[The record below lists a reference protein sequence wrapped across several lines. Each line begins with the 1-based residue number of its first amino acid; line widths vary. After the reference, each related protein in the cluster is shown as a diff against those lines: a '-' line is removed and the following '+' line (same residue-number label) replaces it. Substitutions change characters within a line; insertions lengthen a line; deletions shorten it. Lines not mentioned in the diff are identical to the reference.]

1 MNILIV
7 RPDGIGDEILSLPVA
22 TALRGLLPDARL
34 IFLSSAYAAPVLWHH
49 PDVDEIRTLEG
60 GESLRDLVR
69 LFRAGIH
76 AALFLKPFRK
86 LIVAA
91 WLAGVPLRVGTGY
104 RWYSWLL
111 NRRVYEHRSDFS
123 KHESLYN
130 LGVLRGLGLNPG
142 EVASPPRVIITSEE
156 HRWAVTFL
164 GPPTTRIVVHPGG
177 LSSRIWKAAQFRDL
191 VWRLAQDGYEI
202 LLTGSQAEGERF
214 RSETGMMECP
224 PGVRDLM
231 GTLSLRELMAVIA
244 ESQAVVSMS
253 SGPMH
258 LAAALGVPTIS
269 LFDPRRNQSPVRWQP
284 LGRGVILIP
293 DVPTCEK
300 CIYEACPYWD
310 CLDRIS
316 VETVLQRIQQVLAL
330 GPSAPLAVG
339 RV

>member
-22 TALRGLLPDARL
+22 TALRRLLPDSRL

-49 PDVDEIRTLEG
+49 PDIDEVLTLEG
-60 GESLRDLVR
+60 GESFRDLVR
-69 LFRAGIH
+69 LFQSGIH

-91 WLAGVPLRVGTGY
+91 WLAGVPVRVGTGY

-130 LGVLRGLGLNPG
+130 LGLLRGLGLSPG
-142 EVASPPRVIITSEE
+142 DVVSPPRLTLTSQEQ
-156 HRWAVTFL
+156 RWAATFL

-177 LSSRIWKAAQFRDL
+177 FSSRTWKAAQFRDL
-191 VWRLAQDGYEI
+191 VVRLARDGYEI
-202 LLTGSQAEGERF
+202 LLTGSQVEGERF
-214 RSETGMMECP
+214 RSETGMTEIP
-224 PGVRDLM
+224 TAVRDLM
-231 GTLSLRELMAVIA
+231 GTLNLRELMAVMA
-244 ESQAVVSMS
+244 QSQAVVSMS

-284 LGRGVILIP
+284 LGRGVILMP
-293 DVPTCEK
+293 EVPTCEK

-310 CLDRIS
+310 CLDRIT
-316 VETVLQRIQQVLAL
+316 VEAVLQRIQLVLAL

>member
-1 MNILIV
+1 VNILIV
-7 RPDGIGDEILSLPVA
+7 RPDGIGDEILALPVA
-22 TALRGLLPDARL
+22 TALRGFLPDARL
-34 IFLSSAYAAPVLWHH
+34 IFLSSAYAAPVLRHH
-49 PDVDEIRTLEG
+49 PDVDEILTLEG

-69 LFRAGIH
+69 LFRSGIH

-86 LIVAA
+86 LVVAA

-130 LGVLRGLGLNPG
+130 LGLLKGLGLSPG
-142 EVASPPRVIITSEE
+142 DVAPPPRLIITPEE

-177 LSSRIWKAAQFRDL
+177 FSSRTWRAAQFRDL
-191 VWRLAQDGYEI
+191 VWRLARDGYEI

-214 RSETGMMECP
+214 RSETGMTECP
-224 PGVRDLM
+224 AGVRDLM
-231 GTLSLRELMAVIA
+231 GTLSLRELMAVMA

-284 LGRGVILIP
+284 LGRGVVLMP

-310 CLDRIS
+310 CLDRIT
-316 VETVLQRIQQVLAL
+316 VETVLQRIQQVLAP

>member
-7 RPDGIGDEILSLPVA
+7 RPADRRDEILLPSRRRFAACA
-22 TALRGLLPDARL
+22 TRTARL

-49 PDVDEIRTLEG
+49 PDIDEILTLEG

-86 LIVAA
+86 LVVAA

-130 LGVLRGLGLNPG
+130 LGLLRGLGLSPG
-142 EVASPPRVIITSEE
+142 DGTPPRLISSQRSC
-156 HRWAVTFL
+156 RWAATFL

-177 LSSRIWKAAQFRDL
+177 FSSRTWKAAQFRDL
-191 VWRLAQDGYEI
+191 VWRLARDGYEI

-214 RSETGMMECP
+214 RSETGMTECP
-224 PGVRDLM
+224 TGVRDLM
-231 GTLSLRELMAVIA
+231 GTLSLRELMAVMA
-244 ESQAVVSMS
+244 QSQAVVSMS

-284 LGRGVILIP
+284 LGRGVVLMP

-300 CIYEACPYWD
+300 CIYQACPYWD
-310 CLDRIS
+310 CLDRIT